1 MRIDLNAKTPE
12 LPESNPLHRPGAANR
27 ASAQDATRS
36 TDEATLAGHTR
47 AQQLQAQL
55 QQMPE
60 DRHDRVEAL
69 VRAIREGQY
78 NVGPEQ
84 IAQSLF
90 SDMEA
95 RSVLTR

>member
-1 MRIDLNAKTPE
+1 MRIDLNAKMPE
-12 LPESNPLHRPGAANR
+12 LPESKPLNRPGPSNR
-27 ASAQDATRS
+27 SSDPGASRS
-36 TDEATLAGHTR
+36 ADEATLAGHTR
-47 AQQLQAQL
+47 AQELQTQL

-60 DRHDRVEAL
+60 DRQARVEAL
-69 VRAIREGQY
+69 ARAIREGQY

-90 SDMEA
+90 SDMAA